1 MSKATETAEAV
12 EATAK
17 KTEVAPVQ
25 QIAEPKIYIGPTIP
39 GVARNNQVFEGG
51 ILPNSLTEKKGEIP
65 AIGALIIPVS
75 KLATAEMQL
84 RTENSNLNVLFKK
97 TLNAIQ
103 KGE

>member
-1 MSKATETAEAV
+1 MSKATEKAETTETA
-12 EATAK
+12 
-17 KTEVAPVQ
+17 TETKVAPVQ

-51 ILPNSLTEKKGEIP
+51 ILPSALTEKKKEIP

-75 KLATAEMQL
+75 KLASADMQL
-84 RTENSNLNVLFKK
+84 RTENSNLNIFFKK
-97 TLNAIQ
+97 TLDAIQ